1 MLSLNQIADIRLL
14 KQTVKCDI
22 FPFLGTRDAEH
33 LLAMM
38 SLNPGNTLC
47 GGVITLSSVD
57 ERAVA
62 QRGWMS
68 CLGSHS

>member
-1 MLSLNQIADIRLL
+1 MNNYAKTQGGGSGGRCGSDGNFCYVDICKFQTVRLL

-38 SLNPGNTLC
+38 SLNPGNTL
-47 GGVITLSSVD
+47 VV
-57 ERAVA
+57 V
-62 QRGWMS
+62 
-68 CLGSHS
+68 

>member
-22 FPFLGTRDAEH
+22 FPFLCTHDAEH

-38 SLNPGNTLC
+38 SLNSGNTLC
-47 GGVITLSSVD
+47 GGV
-57 ERAVA
+57 
-62 QRGWMS
+62 
-68 CLGSHS
+68 